1 MMQPL
6 TFITLSNNGESS
18 DELRDALAASGRT
31 HLLADCHSLEQML
44 ADVKR
49 LHPSAAVVTLGPD
62 NSEKEFSLI
71 KQLASTCSDTAIIF
85 AARDPSP
92 ALILGGMRAGAR
104 EFIQMPIVADEFRT
118 VIDRVVE
125 FCAGRENSLNTHGRV
140 IAVFSGKGGSG
151 VSFFGTNLAAAM
163 GVSTLLVDLN
173 LQAGDAASFLGLETK
188 YSLAD
193 FIQNRTRL
201 DDSLMTSLVTPHSA
215 NLALLA
221 APLEAHEAEDVR
233 PHDVSEILYLLRQ
246 RYECIVLDLP
256 HTFDPVTVAA
266 LDLADDILVVLTLDI
281 PGIRATK
288 RALKV
293 FDRLDYRRDKIH
305 VVVNRWSKSI
315 DVQLQKVES
324 HLGERLIGFVPNDYR
339 KVMDSINLGN
349 PLVRAEPSSKITAEI
364 KRIAGL
370 VSGNSHSPSGPARKK
385 LFGTMFTRPSP
396 TGPLDLSK
404 LLQESSS

>member
-1 MMQPL
+1 MQPL
-6 TFITLSNNGESS
+6 TFITLSKNGESS
-18 DELRDALAASGRT
+18 NELRDALADSGRA

-49 LHPSAAVVTLGPD
+49 LHPSAAVVALDPD
-62 NSEKEFSLI
+62 DSEKEFSLI
-71 KQLASTCSDTAIIF
+71 KQLASTCPDTAIIF

-104 EFIQMPIVADEFRT
+104 EFIQLPIVADEFRT
-118 VIDRVVE
+118 VVDRVVE
-125 FCAGRENSLNTHGRV
+125 FCAGRENSLNTHGRI

-193 FIQNRTRL
+193 FVHNRARL
-201 DDSLMTSLVTPHSA
+201 DDSLMTSLVTPHSR
-215 NLALLA
+215 NLAVLA
-221 APLEAHEAEDVR
+221 APLEAHEAEDIK
-233 PHDVSEILYLLRQ
+233 PQDISEILYLLRQ
-246 RYECIVLDLP
+246 RYECLVLDLP

-281 PGIRATK
+281 PGIRGTK

-293 FDRLDYRRDKIH
+293 FERLDYHRDKVH
-305 VVVNRWSKSI
+305 VVVNRWSKHI
-315 DVQLQKVES
+315 DVQLQKVEA
-324 HLGERLIGFVPNDYR
+324 HLGEQLIGFVPNDYR

-349 PLVRAEPSSKITAEI
+349 PLVQADPSSKITAEI
-364 KRIAGL
+364 KRIAAL
-370 VSGNSHSPSGPARKK
+370 VSGNGHSPTAPPRRK
-385 LFGTMFTRPSP
+385 LLGTMFSRPSP
-396 TGPLDLSK
+396 TTSLDLTK
-404 LLQESSS
+404 LIGES

>member
-1 MMQPL
+1 MQPL
-6 TFITLSNNGESS
+6 TFITLSNNSEPS
-18 DELRDALAASGRT
+18 DELRDALAGSGRT
-31 HLLADCHSLEQML
+31 HLLAHCHTFEQML

-49 LHPSAAVVTLGPD
+49 LRPSAAVVTLGTD

-71 KQLASTCSDTAIIF
+71 KQLTAACPDTAIIF
-85 AARDPSP
+85 AAHDPSP

-104 EFIQMPIVADEFRT
+104 EFIQMPIVAEEFRT

-125 FCAGRENSLNTHGRV
+125 FCAGRESSSSTNGRV
-140 IAVFSGKGGSG
+140 VAVFSGKGGAG
-151 VSFFGTNLAAAM
+151 VSFFSTNLAAAM

-193 FIQNRTRL
+193 FIQNRARL
-201 DDSLMTSLVTPHSA
+201 DDSLMSSLVTSHSQ
-215 NLALLA
+215 NLAVLA

-246 RYECIVLDLP
+246 RYECLVLDLP

-293 FDRLDYRRDKIH
+293 FERLDYSRDKVHI
-305 VVVNRWSKSI
+305 VVNRWSKSI
-315 DVQLQKVES
+315 DVQLQKVEN

-349 PLVRAEPSSKITAEI
+349 PLVRAQPASKITAEI
-364 KRIAGL
+364 KRIAAL
-370 VSGNSHSPSGPARKK
+370 VSGNGHSPSGPARKK
-385 LFGTMFTRPSP
+385 LFGTMFSRPSP
-396 TGPLDLSK
+396 TGPLDISK
-404 LLQESSS
+404 LLGESSSG

>member
-1 MMQPL
+1 MQPL
-6 TFITLSNNGESS
+6 TFITLSKNAQSS
-18 DELRDALAASGRT
+18 DELRDALADSGRA

-49 LHPSAAVVTLGPD
+49 LHPSAAVVTLDPD
-62 NSEKEFSLI
+62 DSEKEFSLI
-71 KQLASTCSDTAIIF
+71 KQLASTCPDTAIIF

-104 EFIQMPIVADEFRT
+104 EFIQLPIVADEFRT
-118 VIDRVVE
+118 VVDRVVE

-193 FIQNRTRL
+193 FVHNRARL
-201 DDSLMTSLVTPHSA
+201 DDSLMTSLVTPHSR
-215 NLALLA
+215 NLAVLA
-221 APLEAHEAEDVR
+221 APLEAHEAEDIK
-233 PHDVSEILYLLRQ
+233 PQDISEILYLLRQ
-246 RYECIVLDLP
+246 RYECLVLDLP

-281 PGIRATK
+281 PGIRGTK

-293 FDRLDYRRDKIH
+293 FERLDYHRDKVH
-305 VVVNRWSKSI
+305 VVVNRWSKHI
-315 DVQLQKVES
+315 DVQLQKVEA
-324 HLGERLIGFVPNDYR
+324 HLGEQLIGFVPNDYR

-349 PLVRAEPSSKITAEI
+349 PLVQADPSSKITAEI
-364 KRIAGL
+364 KRIAAL
-370 VSGNSHSPSGPARKK
+370 VSGNGHSPTAPPRRK
-385 LFGTMFTRPSP
+385 LLGTMFSRPSP
-396 TGPLDLSK
+396 TTSLDLTK
-404 LLQESSS
+404 MIGES